1 METMGQV
8 FKAAR
13 ERKRISL
20 STAAAKTRIKIQ
32 HLEMMERDDF
42 SQMPAPTYA
51 RGFIRIYADF
61 LGLEAGPLIEEYN
74 KLHAPG
80 ARGKRA
86 EPMPARPPDA
96 ATPGDAPSAAPASAP
111 KTKQPGTRISI
122 WPKITASLR
131 RAITPGNVRR
141 AAIVIAIALG
151 AVAITYGVRRCAREG
166 RFASEARAPRRA
178 APALVE
184 EPPDAY
190 LPIPDQPGAA
200 P

>member
-8 FKAAR
+8 FKSAR

-20 STAAAKTRIKIQ
+20 SAAAAKTRIKIQ

-42 SQMPAPTYA
+42 SQMPAPAYA

-61 LGLEAGPLIEEYN
+61 LGLESGPLVEEYN
-74 KLHAPG
+74 ALHQPG
-80 ARGKRA
+80 ARKRK
-86 EPMPARPPDA
+86 EPEPPPARAPEPVDDGEPDA
-96 ATPGDAPSAAPASAP
+96 PAPPRAPRPVRPPIGAKIAAALLGALTPAN
-111 KTKQPGTRISI
+111 
-122 WPKITASLR
+122 LR
-131 RAITPGNVRR
+131 RAWI
-141 AAIVIAIALG
+141 AAAAVLLLLLIASGI
-151 AVAITYGVRRCAREG
+151 RRCAREA
-166 RFASEARAPRRA
+166 ASAPARPSAHRP

-190 LPIPDQPGAA
+190 LPIPSQPGAA

>member
-20 STAAAKTRIKIQ
+20 SAAAAKTRIKIQ

-51 RGFIRIYADF
+51 RGFIRMYADF

-74 KLHAPG
+74 NLHAPG
-80 ARGKRA
+80 ARGRRA
-86 EPMPARPPDA
+86 ESPPARPPETVGSGNVPPA
-96 ATPGDAPSAAPASAP
+96 ASPRAAKPKRAPL
-111 KTKQPGTRISI
+111 G
-122 WPKITASLR
+122 PKIAAALLG
-131 RAITPGNVRR
+131 ALTPANVRR
-141 AAIVIAIALG
+141 AGIAMASALLLLAIA
-151 AVAITYGVRRCAREG
+151 YGVRRCVREI
-166 RFASEARAPRRA
+166 RSSPASSAPRRP